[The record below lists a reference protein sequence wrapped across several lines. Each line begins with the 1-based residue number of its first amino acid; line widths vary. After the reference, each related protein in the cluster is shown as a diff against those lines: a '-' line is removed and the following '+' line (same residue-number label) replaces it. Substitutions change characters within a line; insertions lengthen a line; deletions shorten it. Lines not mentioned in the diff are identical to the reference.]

1 VHLSRLRVQLQWKKW
16 QQRAEN
22 MTITIL
28 EMFLGHFSLEENSQN
43 RNDFVIKLEILD

>member
-1 VHLSRLRVQLQWKKW
+1 MEEVATARRKHDNNNIR
-16 QQRAEN
+16 
-22 MTITIL
+22 